1 MGMTLSNNTL
11 FTHQKE
17 KKKHTKKQKN
27 QTTDQPKHCNLL
39 STALDYQF
47 LKYSNHAIVV

>member
-17 KKKHTKKQKN
+17 KKNTQKNKN

-39 STALDYQF
+39 TTALDSQF
-47 LKYSNHAIVV
+47 LKYSNHAIV